1 MAASNGECKLVLNSN
16 QTFSNQADL
25 NRTLSGCT
33 SIIGDIN
40 IDRSFTG
47 PFSLSGI
54 TAISGGIQTAMLRPA
69 ADKEQERATPGL
81 ESVTLNDLESLES
94 LSLAGV
100 PALNTVWS
108 PSLQN
113 ISVLQIFSNLP
124 SGVNFPSLDNALE
137 ITLLGNFS
145 R

>member
-1 MAASNGECKLVLNSN
+1 MALPNGECTLVLNSN
-16 QTFSNQADL
+16 QTFSSQAEI
-25 NRTLSGCT
+25 NETLSGCT
-33 SIIGDIN
+33 SVIGDIN
-40 IDRSFTG
+40 IDQSFSG

-54 TAISGGIQTAMLRPA
+54 TKILGGIQTAMLKPA
-69 ADKEQERATPGL
+69 TSKGEERETPGL
-81 ESVTLNDLESLES
+81 ESVTLNDLQSLES

-108 PSLQN
+108 PSLRN

-124 SGVNFPSLDNALE
+124 SGVNLPSLDNASY

>member
-1 MAASNGECKLVLNSN
+1 MTASNGECKLVLNSN
-16 QTFSNQADL
+16 QTFSNQADI
-25 NRTLSGCT
+25 NKTLSSCT
-33 SIIGDIN
+33 SVIGDIN
-40 IDRSFTG
+40 IDQSFSG

-54 TAISGGIQTAMLRPA
+54 TTISGGIQTAMLQPA
-69 ADKEQERATPGL
+69 ANKEQERATPGL

-100 PALNTVWS
+100 PALSTVWS
-108 PSLQN
+108 PSLRN

-124 SGVNFPSLDNALE
+124 SGVNLPSLDNASE
-137 ITLLGNFS
+137 ITLSGNFS